1 MNTQTIIE
9 EFYSLPPEAQQ
20 QVADFIDFLK
30 IRYPKVTPTK
40 KKVARTRLAQEAFI
54 GMWSERKDMR
64 DSNQWVR
71 ELRRKEWS

>member
-1 MNTQTIIE
+1 MNTQTVME
-9 EFYSLPPEAQQ
+9 GFASLPLDAQQ

-30 IRYPKVTPTK
+30 LRYQKAEPVQK
-40 KKVARTRLAQEAFI
+40 KIAGVSLAQEAFI
-54 GMWSERKDMR
+54 GMWHERKDMG